1 MTDLAA
7 DDGVSVGVSSATS
20 SSPLSASGSS
30 PLNSF
35 FTDLSHSALLNSAA
49 LIRAGAINP
58 SAVSP
63 QAHEQPSSS
72 RQSSGGPERVAR
84 TCVVCGDSAFGHHYG
99 CIVCNGCKGF
109 FRRSIWSR
117 RRYACRFGNDCS
129 VSKTTRNVCR
139 ACRLQKAF
147 DVGMKPEAVQLERD
161 RYGGASTSAALPPQW
176 ANSMR
181 DGTKNFTDS
190 SVQTSISAEDFKS
203 DEPIRPTPCRL
214 DSAQLAAFP
223 ISSLDVE
230 QAMLNELIQ
239 VEKEIWN
246 LRDTETVICELKPF
260 GELNVKFDVA
270 FASPELV
277 SRRYPL
283 DFSGKEMLNA
293 IKFIDGWRRGF
304 TWFVDWARALKP
316 FGRLPYADQICLA
329 KRRLINVSW
338 WAHAFHSYLS
348 GRDGIA
354 LSNGHYH
361 PHTTDSRANEA
372 DPVMKI
378 FSDPMM
384 PMVLEDLLLPFRQ
397 LKIDFNEFVLMKAL
411 ILFRDEFFLSEG
423 ALKIV
428 REVREQYSRI
438 LYQYVLRKCG
448 NDVLEAVSRFTEILN
463 FMGPIL
469 HLTARVNERVQMSVF
484 FNIIDFDPLQEDVHS
499 VPTFYGF

>member
-1 MTDLAA
+1 
-7 DDGVSVGVSSATS
+7 
-20 SSPLSASGSS
+20 
-30 PLNSF
+30 
-35 FTDLSHSALLNSAA
+35 
-49 LIRAGAINP
+49 
-58 SAVSP
+58 
-63 QAHEQPSSS
+63 
-72 RQSSGGPERVAR
+72 
-84 TCVVCGDSAFGHHYG
+84 
-99 CIVCNGCKGF
+99 
-109 FRRSIWSR
+109 
-117 RRYACRFGNDCS
+117 
-129 VSKTTRNVCR
+129 
-139 ACRLQKAF
+139 
-147 DVGMKPEAVQLERD
+147 MKPEAVQLERD

-181 DGTKNFTDS
+181 DGTRSFTDS

-223 ISSLDVE
+223 ISSVDVE
-230 QAMLNELIQ
+230 QAMLDELIR

-277 SRRYPL
+277 SRRYP
-283 DFSGKEMLNA
+283 LNA

-348 GRDGIA
+348 GKGRDRPVKWTLPPA
-354 LSNGHYH
+354 HDRLSCERSG
-361 PHTTDSRANEA
+361 PC
-372 DPVMKI
+372 
-378 FSDPMM
+378 
-384 PMVLEDLLLPFRQ
+384 DLLLPFRQ

-411 ILFRDEFFLSEG
+411 ILFRDEFFLSEA
-423 ALKIV
+423 ALKTV

-438 LYQYVLRKCG
+438 LYHYVLRKSG
-448 NDVLEAVSRFTEILN
+448 GDVLEAVNRFTEILN